1 MPSLDGPNKLRLGS
15 CWYRAF
21 ILAVPSEY
29 IQTSGGPPSM
39 SFPLNSR
46 GAWGGGRGDFRS
58 ELRTRAISR
67 SPPRQFLRVTTDFLA
82 VFPSLLSNYFGR
94 RQSASLARVRR
105 AASGR
110 WLPEPA
116 DAQAS
121 PTPSPP
127 LSLDALDL
135 DGGEENDLD
144 LECVVCCELYDTS
157 VHAPM
162 VLPCSGAHEIC
173 RTCVAALRKADGA
186 IQCPKCRED
195 ATGAVNPNRGLI
207 AALRLS
213 RRS

>member
-82 VFPSLLSNYFGR
+82 VFPSLLSNYLVDAKAHRSR
-94 RQSASLARVRR
+94 R
-105 AASGR
+105 
-110 WLPEPA
+110 
-116 DAQAS
+116 
-121 PTPSPP
+121 PT
-127 LSLDALDL
+127 
-135 DGGEENDLD
+135 
-144 LECVVCCELYDTS
+144 
-157 VHAPM
+157 
-162 VLPCSGAHEIC
+162 
-173 RTCVAALRKADGA
+173 
-186 IQCPKCRED
+186 
-195 ATGAVNPNRGLI
+195 RGLTGVKDTPRPHRHDYGRTAYETSRSGSKSSI
-207 AALRLS
+207 ELKLTQLFLSSRGAAPR
-213 RRS
+213 

>member
-1 MPSLDGPNKLRLGS
+1 MNPSSQPYQPGELPPVPPAFPGDAAAASLTAEQVQALRNRNYLRADSYTRADSYGRQDSGLSFYEYQIGDGDESPGS
-15 CWYRAF
+15 LSTATGY
-21 ILAVPSEY
+21 LAQLL
-29 IQTSGGPPSM
+29 QTSPQ
-39 SFPLNSR
+39 R
-46 GAWGGGRGDFRS
+46 RS
-58 ELRTRAISR
+58 
-67 SPPRQFLRVTTDFLA
+67 
-82 VFPSLLSNYFGR
+82 
-94 RQSASLARVRR
+94 
-105 AASGR
+105 
-110 WLPEPA
+110 
-116 DAQAS
+116 S

-173 RTCVAALRKADGA
+173 RTCVAALRKADGT